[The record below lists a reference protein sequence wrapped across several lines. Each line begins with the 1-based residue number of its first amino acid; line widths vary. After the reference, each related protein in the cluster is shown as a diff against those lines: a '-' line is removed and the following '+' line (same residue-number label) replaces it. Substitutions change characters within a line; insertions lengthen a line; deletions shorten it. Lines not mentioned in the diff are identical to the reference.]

1 MYYHDLRNNIENFMY
16 IYLPIAEQPIHSL
29 AILGIGAFLGLI
41 MGLVGVGG
49 GFLLTPLMMFL
60 GIPPPVA
67 VASVANQLVA
77 PSVSGVLSHW
87 KRSNVDFKMGTV
99 LLLGGIV
106 GSSIGVIL
114 FNFLG
119 KIGQLDFVIK
129 SSYVIFLT
137 LIGTLMF
144 SESLRLI
151 LRTRKGKVT
160 RGKLHQHNW
169 LHGLPFKIR
178 CWKSKL
184 YISILLPILIGVI
197 VGILAALMG
206 IGGGFIIVPAMIYL
220 LGMPTSLV
228 VGTSLFQIIFVAAN
242 TTILQ
247 ASQNQTVDIVLATIL
262 LLGSVIGVQLGS
274 RFTNI
279 LRGEYLR
286 LILSSIIILVSLK
299 LLIDLVSVPS
309 DLFSVIISR

>member
-1 MYYHDLRNNIENFMY
+1 MYYHKLRNNIEYFMY
-16 IYLPIAEQPIHSL
+16 IYLPIAEQPVHSL

-129 SSYVIFLT
+129 SSYVI
-137 LIGTLMF
+137 GTLMF

-151 LRTRKGKVT
+151 LRSRKGKIT

-178 CWKSKL
+178 FRKSKL

-299 LLIDLVSVPS
+299 LLIDLVTVPS

>member
-1 MYYHDLRNNIENFMY
+1 MYYYNLLNNDETLMY

-29 AILGIGAFLGLI
+29 AILSVGAFLGLI

-49 GFLLTPLMMFL
+49 GFLLTPIMMFL

-106 GSSIGVIL
+106 GSSIGVLL

-137 LIGTLMF
+137 IIGGLMF
-144 SESLRLI
+144 TESVRLI
-151 LRTRKGKVT
+151 LRTRKGKVS

-178 CWKSKL
+178 FRKSKL
-184 YISILLPILIGVI
+184 YISILLPILIGII

-262 LLGSVIGVQLGS
+262 LLGSVVGVQIGS

-279 LRGEYLR
+279 LKGEYLR

-299 LLIDLVSVPS
+299 LLVDLITVPS
-309 DLFSVIISR
+309 DLFSVIIRR

>member
-1 MYYHDLRNNIENFMY
+1 MYYYNLLNNDETLMY

-29 AILGIGAFLGLI
+29 AILGVGAFLGLI

-49 GFLLTPLMMFL
+49 GFLLTPIMMFL

-106 GSSIGVIL
+106 GSSIGVLL

-137 LIGTLMF
+137 IIGSLMF
-144 SESLRLI
+144 TESVRLI
-151 LRTRKGKVT
+151 LRTRKGKIS

-178 CWKSKL
+178 FRKSKL

-262 LLGSVIGVQLGS
+262 LLGSVIGVQIGS

-279 LRGEYLR
+279 LKGEYLR
-286 LILSSIIILVSLK
+286 LILSSIIILVSLI
-299 LLIDLVSVPS
+299 LLVDLITVPS

>member
-1 MYYHDLRNNIENFMY
+1 MYYYNLLNNDETLMY
-16 IYLPIAEQPIHSL
+16 IYLPIAEQPIHAL
-29 AILGIGAFLGLI
+29 VILGVGAFLGLI

-49 GFLLTPLMMFL
+49 GFLLTPIMMFL

-99 LLLGGIV
+99 LLLGGVV
-106 GSSIGVIL
+106 GSSIGVLL

-137 LIGTLMF
+137 LIGSLMF
-144 SESLRLI
+144 TESLRLI
-151 LRTRKGKVT
+151 LRTRKGKIS

-178 CWKSKL
+178 FRKSKL

-262 LLGSVIGVQLGS
+262 LLGSVIGVQIGS
-274 RFTNI
+274 RYTNI
-279 LRGEYLR
+279 LKGEYLR
-286 LILSSIIILVSLK
+286 LILSSIIILVSFK
-299 LLIDLVSVPS
+299 LLIDLIAVPS
-309 DLFSVIISR
+309 DLFSIIISR

>member
-1 MYYHDLRNNIENFMY
+1 MYYYSQRNNDETLMY

-29 AILGIGAFLGLI
+29 AILSVGAFLGLI

-49 GFLLTPLMMFL
+49 GFLLTPIMMFL

-87 KRSNVDFKMGTV
+87 KKSNVDFKMGTV
-99 LLLGGIV
+99 LLLGGVV
-106 GSSIGVIL
+106 GSSIGVLL

-144 SESLRLI
+144 SESLRLT
-151 LRTRKGKVT
+151 LRTRRGKVS

-178 CWKSKL
+178 FRKSKL
-184 YISILLPILIGVI
+184 YISILLPILIGIV

-262 LLGSVIGVQLGS
+262 LLGSVVGVQVGS

-279 LRGEYLR
+279 LKGEYLR

-299 LLIDLVSVPS
+299 LLIDLITVPS

>member
-1 MYYHDLRNNIENFMY
+1 MYYYNLLNNDETLMY

-29 AILGIGAFLGLI
+29 AILGVGAFLGLI

-49 GFLLTPLMMFL
+49 GFLLTPIMMFL

-106 GSSIGVIL
+106 GSSIGVLL

-137 LIGTLMF
+137 IIGILMF
-144 SESLRLI
+144 TESVRLI
-151 LRTRKGKVT
+151 LRTRKGKIS

-178 CWKSKL
+178 FRKSKL

-262 LLGSVIGVQLGS
+262 LLGSVIGVQIGS

-279 LRGEYLR
+279 LKGEYLR
-286 LILSSIIILVSLK
+286 LILSSIIILVSLI
-299 LLIDLVSVPS
+299 LLVDLITVPS

>member
-1 MYYHDLRNNIENFMY
+1 MYYYNLLNNDETLMY
-16 IYLPIAEQPIHSL
+16 IYLPIAEQPIHAL
-29 AILGIGAFLGLI
+29 VILGVGAFLGLI

-49 GFLLTPLMMFL
+49 GFLLTPIMMFL

-99 LLLGGIV
+99 LLLGGVV
-106 GSSIGVIL
+106 GSSIGVLL

-129 SSYVIFLT
+129 LSYVIFLT
-137 LIGTLMF
+137 LIGSLMF
-144 SESLRLI
+144 TESLRLI
-151 LRTRKGKVT
+151 LRTRKGKIS
-160 RGKLHQHNW
+160 RRKLHQHNW

-178 CWKSKL
+178 FRKSKL

-262 LLGSVIGVQLGS
+262 LLGSVIGVQIGS
-274 RFTNI
+274 RYTNI
-279 LRGEYLR
+279 LKGEYLR
-286 LILSSIIILVSLK
+286 LILSSIIILVSFK
-299 LLIDLVSVPS
+299 LLIDLIAVPS

>member
-1 MYYHDLRNNIENFMY
+1 MYYYNLLNNDETLMY
-16 IYLPIAEQPIHSL
+16 IYLPIAEQPIHAL
-29 AILGIGAFLGLI
+29 VILGVGAFLGLI

-49 GFLLTPLMMFL
+49 GFLLTPIMMFL

-99 LLLGGIV
+99 LLLGGVV
-106 GSSIGVIL
+106 GSSIGVLL

-137 LIGTLMF
+137 LIGSLMF
-144 SESLRLI
+144 AESLRLI
-151 LRTRKGKVT
+151 LRTRKGKIS

-178 CWKSKL
+178 FRKSKL

-262 LLGSVIGVQLGS
+262 LLGSVVGVQIGS
-274 RFTNI
+274 RYTNI

-286 LILSSIIILVSLK
+286 LILSSIIILVSFK
-299 LLIDLVSVPS
+299 LLIDLIAVPS

>member
-1 MYYHDLRNNIENFMY
+1 MYYHILRNNIENFMY

-178 CWKSKL
+178 FRKSKL

-299 LLIDLVSVPS
+299 LLIDLVTIPS
-309 DLFSVIISR
+309 DLFSVIINR

>member
-1 MYYHDLRNNIENFMY
+1 MYYYYLKNNYENLMY

-29 AILGIGAFLGLI
+29 AILGVGAFLGLI

-49 GFLLTPLMMFL
+49 GFLLTPIMMFL

-106 GSSIGVIL
+106 GSSIGVLL

-119 KIGQLDFVIK
+119 KIGQLDLVIK
-129 SSYVIFLT
+129 ASYVIFLT
-137 LIGTLMF
+137 LIGSLMF
-144 SESLRLI
+144 AESLRLI
-151 LRTRKGKVT
+151 LRTRKGKIS

-169 LHGLPFKIR
+169 LHGLPFKMR
-178 CWKSKL
+178 FRKSKL
-184 YISILLPILIGVI
+184 YISILLPILIGII

-262 LLGSVIGVQLGS
+262 LLGSVIGVQIGS
-274 RFTNI
+274 RYTNI
-279 LRGEYLR
+279 LKGEYLR

-299 LLIDLVSVPS
+299 LLIDLITVPS
-309 DLFSVIISR
+309 DLFSIIISR

>member
-1 MYYHDLRNNIENFMY
+1 MYYHNLRNNIENFMY

-99 LLLGGIV
+99 LLLGGV
-106 GSSIGVIL
+106 AGSSIGVIL

-178 CWKSKL
+178 FRKSKL
-184 YISILLPILIGVI
+184 YISILLPILIGVV

-279 LRGEYLR
+279 LKGEYLR

-299 LLIDLVSVPS
+299 LLIDLVTVPS

>member
-1 MYYHDLRNNIENFMY
+1 MYYYNLLNNDETLMY

-29 AILGIGAFLGLI
+29 AILGVGAFLGLI

-49 GFLLTPLMMFL
+49 GFLLTPIMMFL

-99 LLLGGIV
+99 LLLGGVV
-106 GSSIGVIL
+106 GSSIGVLL

-144 SESLRLI
+144 SESLRLT
-151 LRTRKGKVT
+151 LRTSRGKVS

-178 CWKSKL
+178 FRKSKL
-184 YISILLPILIGVI
+184 YISILLPILIGVV

-262 LLGSVIGVQLGS
+262 LLGSVVGVQVGS

-279 LRGEYLR
+279 LKGEYLR

-299 LLIDLVSVPS
+299 LLIDLITVPS

>member
-1 MYYHDLRNNIENFMY
+1 MYYYTLGNNDKTLMY

-29 AILGIGAFLGLI
+29 AILGVGAFLGLI

-49 GFLLTPLMMFL
+49 GFLLTPIMMFL

-99 LLLGGIV
+99 LLLGGV
-106 GSSIGVIL
+106 AGSSIGVIL

-119 KIGQLDFVIK
+119 RIGQLDFVIK

-137 LIGTLMF
+137 IIGSLMF
-144 SESLRLI
+144 AESLRLI
-151 LRTRKGKVT
+151 LRTRKGKIS

-178 CWKSKL
+178 FRKSKL

-262 LLGSVIGVQLGS
+262 LLGSVIGVQIGS
-274 RFTNI
+274 RYTNI
-279 LRGEYLR
+279 LKGEYLR
-286 LILSSIIILVSLK
+286 LILSSIIILVSFK
-299 LLIDLVSVPS
+299 LLIDLIAVPS

>member
-1 MYYHDLRNNIENFMY
+1 MYYHNLRNNIENFMY

-178 CWKSKL
+178 FRKSKL

-299 LLIDLVSVPS
+299 LLIDLVTVPS
-309 DLFSVIISR
+309 DLFSVIINR

>member
-1 MYYHDLRNNIENFMY
+1 MYYHNLKNNIENFMY

-151 LRTRKGKVT
+151 LRSRKGKIT

-178 CWKSKL
+178 FRKSKL

-262 LLGSVIGVQLGS
+262 LLGSVVGVQIGS

-279 LRGEYLR
+279 LKGEYLR

-299 LLIDLVSVPS
+299 LLIDLITVPS

>member
-1 MYYHDLRNNIENFMY
+1 MYYHNLRNSIENFMY

-178 CWKSKL
+178 FRKSKL

-262 LLGSVIGVQLGS
+262 LLGSVIGVQVGS

-299 LLIDLVSVPS
+299 LLIDLVTVPS

>member
-1 MYYHDLRNNIENFMY
+1 MY

-29 AILGIGAFLGLI
+29 AILSVGAFLGLI

-49 GFLLTPLMMFL
+49 GFLLTPIMMFL

-87 KRSNVDFKMGTV
+87 KKSNVDFKMGTV
-99 LLLGGIV
+99 LLLGGVV
-106 GSSIGVIL
+106 GSSIGVLL

-144 SESLRLI
+144 SESLRLT
-151 LRTRKGKVT
+151 LRTRRGKVT

-178 CWKSKL
+178 FRKSKL
-184 YISILLPILIGVI
+184 YISILLPILIGIV

-262 LLGSVIGVQLGS
+262 LLGSVVGVQVGS
-274 RFTNI
+274 RFTSI
-279 LRGEYLR
+279 LKGEYLR

-299 LLIDLVSVPS
+299 LLIDLITVPS

>member
-1 MYYHDLRNNIENFMY
+1 MYYYNLGNKDETLMY

-29 AILGIGAFLGLI
+29 AILGVGAFLGLI

-49 GFLLTPLMMFL
+49 GFLLTPIMMFL

-99 LLLGGIV
+99 LLLGGV
-106 GSSIGVIL
+106 AGSSIGVLL

-129 SSYVIFLT
+129 LSYVIFLT
-137 LIGTLMF
+137 LIGSLMF
-144 SESLRLI
+144 TESLRLI
-151 LRTRKGKVT
+151 LRTRKGKIS

-178 CWKSKL
+178 FRKSKL

-262 LLGSVIGVQLGS
+262 LLGSVMGVQVGS
-274 RFTNI
+274 RFTNV
-279 LRGEYLR
+279 LKGEYLR

-299 LLIDLVSVPS
+299 LLIDLITVPS

>member
-1 MYYHDLRNNIENFMY
+1 MYYHNLRNNIENFMY

-29 AILGIGAFLGLI
+29 AILGIGAFLRLI

-99 LLLGGIV
+99 LLLGGVV

-178 CWKSKL
+178 FRKSKL

-299 LLIDLVSVPS
+299 LLIDLVTVPS

>member
-1 MYYHDLRNNIENFMY
+1 MYYYNLLNNDETLMY
-16 IYLPIAEQPIHSL
+16 IYLPIAEQPIHAL
-29 AILGIGAFLGLI
+29 VILGVGAFLGLI

-49 GFLLTPLMMFL
+49 GFLLTPIMMFL

-178 CWKSKL
+178 FRKSKL

-262 LLGSVIGVQLGS
+262 LLGSVIGVQVGS
-274 RFTNI
+274 RFTNV

-299 LLIDLVSVPS
+299 LLIDLVTIPS

>member
-1 MYYHDLRNNIENFMY
+1 MYYYILRNNDENLMY

-29 AILGIGAFLGLI
+29 AILGVGAFLGLI

-49 GFLLTPLMMFL
+49 GFLLTPIMMFL

-99 LLLGGIV
+99 LLIGGV
-106 GSSIGVIL
+106 AGSSIGVLL

-137 LIGTLMF
+137 LIGSLMF
-144 SESLRLI
+144 IESLRLI
-151 LRTRKGKVT
+151 LSTRRGKVS

-169 LHGLPFKIR
+169 LHGLPFKTR
-178 CWKSKL
+178 FRKSKL

-262 LLGSVIGVQLGS
+262 LLGSVIGVQVGS

-279 LRGEYLR
+279 LKGEYLR

-299 LLIDLVSVPS
+299 LLIDLITVPS
-309 DLFSVIISR
+309 DLFSIIISR

>member
-1 MYYHDLRNNIENFMY
+1 MYYYNLLNNDETLMY

-29 AILGIGAFLGLI
+29 AILGVGAFLGLI

-49 GFLLTPLMMFL
+49 GFLLTPIMMFL

-106 GSSIGVIL
+106 GSSIGVLL

-137 LIGTLMF
+137 IIGSLMF
-144 SESLRLI
+144 LESVRLI
-151 LRTRKGKVT
+151 LRTRKGKVS

-178 CWKSKL
+178 FRKSKL

-262 LLGSVIGVQLGS
+262 LLGSVIGVQIGS
-274 RFTNI
+274 RFANI
-279 LRGEYLR
+279 LKGEYLR
-286 LILSSIIILVSLK
+286 LILSSIIILVSLI
-299 LLIDLVSVPS
+299 LLVDLITVPL
-309 DLFSVIISR
+309 DLYSVIISR

>member
-1 MYYHDLRNNIENFMY
+1 MYYYYLRNNYENLMY

-29 AILGIGAFLGLI
+29 AILGVGAFLGFI

-49 GFLLTPLMMFL
+49 GFLLTPIMMFL

-106 GSSIGVIL
+106 GSSIGVLL

-119 KIGQLDFVIK
+119 KIGQLDLVIK

-144 SESLRLI
+144 TESLRLI
-151 LRTRKGKVT
+151 LRTRKGKIS

-169 LHGLPFKIR
+169 LHGLPFKMR
-178 CWKSKL
+178 FRKSKL
-184 YISILLPILIGVI
+184 YISILLPILIGII

-262 LLGSVIGVQLGS
+262 LLGSVIGVQIGS
-274 RFTNI
+274 RYTNI
-279 LRGEYLR
+279 LKGEYLR

-299 LLIDLVSVPS
+299 LLIDLITVPS
-309 DLFSVIISR
+309 DLFSIIISR

>member
-1 MYYHDLRNNIENFMY
+1 MYYYNLLNKDETLMY
-16 IYLPIAEQPIHSL
+16 IYLPIAEQPIHTL
-29 AILGIGAFLGLI
+29 VILGVGAFLGLI

-49 GFLLTPLMMFL
+49 GFLLTPIMMFL

-99 LLLGGIV
+99 LLLGGVV
-106 GSSIGVIL
+106 GSSIGVLL

-137 LIGTLMF
+137 LIGSLMF
-144 SESLRLI
+144 TESLRLI
-151 LRTRKGKVT
+151 LRTRKGKIS

-178 CWKSKL
+178 FRKSKL

-262 LLGSVIGVQLGS
+262 LLGSVIGVQIGS
-274 RFTNI
+274 RYTNI
-279 LRGEYLR
+279 LKGEYLR
-286 LILSSIIILVSLK
+286 LILSSIIILVSFK
-299 LLIDLVSVPS
+299 LLIDLIAVPS

>member
-1 MYYHDLRNNIENFMY
+1 MYYYNLLNNDETLMY
-16 IYLPIAEQPIHSL
+16 IYLPIAEQPIHAL
-29 AILGIGAFLGLI
+29 VILGVGAFLGLI

-49 GFLLTPLMMFL
+49 GFLLTPIMMFL

-99 LLLGGIV
+99 LLLGGVV
-106 GSSIGVIL
+106 GSSIGVLL

-137 LIGTLMF
+137 LIGSLMF
-144 SESLRLI
+144 TESLRLI
-151 LRTRKGKVT
+151 LRTRKGKIS

-178 CWKSKL
+178 FRKSKL

-262 LLGSVIGVQLGS
+262 LLGSVIGVQIGS
-274 RFTNI
+274 RYTNI
-279 LRGEYLR
+279 LKGEYLR
-286 LILSSIIILVSLK
+286 LILSSIIILVSFK
-299 LLIDLVSVPS
+299 LLIDLIAVPS
-309 DLFSVIISR
+309 DLFSVIIRR